1 MAETK
6 AQFEV
11 VKEEAAKIKNAAADL
26 EQPIND
32 FTSEVL
38 ASIGASG
45 SDAWGGDAAE
55 AAKPILEMIKQDIV
69 DLKALG
75 EDFSSDADSSMA
87 GLEKT
92 SAESTQ
98 TINNVYQEH

>member
-11 VKEEAAKIKNAAADL
+11 VKEEAAKIKIAAADL

-38 ASIGASG
+38 GISPTFPNTALVWSRAS
-45 SDAWGGDAAE
+45 
-55 AAKPILEMIKQDIV
+55 
-69 DLKALG
+69 
-75 EDFSSDADSSMA
+75 
-87 GLEKT
+87 T
-92 SAESTQ
+92 HNQ
-98 TINNVYQEH
+98 TH